1 MKESEVYRWKNVVS
15 KKGQNEK
22 KAHKLRSALVPIVK
36 AEYWAVCQLRNPEAR
51 TSELVPRQ
59 STRQLSS
66 QQRINTSIKTNKQ
79 NPLV

>member
-22 KAHKLRSALVPIVK
+22 KAHKLRSVLVPIVK

-59 STRQLSS
+59 STRQYLHS
-66 QQRINTSIKTNKQ
+66 RELILALKKKNK
-79 NPLV
+79 PKK